1 MFNQQQQFHCSTRN
15 NSNISHKKTS
25 QYLSCVQP
33 EANVFYMFHQRNK
46 KPQIYS
52 HIKTESK
59 ILHNG
64 ADTQDWLREIK
75 EPNQRICSSVQGQ
88 VYTMKQYLSKQKTG
102 NLCIILYPSNLLLAI
117 ILLICT
123 IFRAL
128 LTFLCI
134 LISKEIIMT
143 WNKHF

>member
-1 MFNQQQQFHCSTRN
+1 MFNHNNFIVQPRTTAATSVTKNFTISQLCST
-15 NSNISHKKTS
+15 SSK
-25 QYLSCVQP
+25 CVLYVP
-33 EANVFYMFHQRNK
+33 PSNK

-64 ADTQDWLREIK
+64 ADTQDWLRNTEG
-75 EPNQRICSSVQGQ
+75 PNQRICSSSQGQ
-88 VYTMKQYLSKQKTG
+88 VYAMKQYLSKQKTG

>member
-1 MFNQQQQFHCSTRN
+1 MCSICST
-15 NSNISHKKTS
+15 
-25 QYLSCVQP
+25 
-33 EANVFYMFHQRNK
+33 NVTKNPRSAHTQKLKAKYFT
-46 KPQIYS
+46 
-52 HIKTESK
+52 TELTLK
-59 ILHNG
+59 IG
-64 ADTQDWLREIK
+64 CEILRGPTEG
-75 EPNQRICSSVQGQ
+75 SVQAFKGQ

-128 LTFLCI
+128 LMCMCI

-143 WNKHF
+143 